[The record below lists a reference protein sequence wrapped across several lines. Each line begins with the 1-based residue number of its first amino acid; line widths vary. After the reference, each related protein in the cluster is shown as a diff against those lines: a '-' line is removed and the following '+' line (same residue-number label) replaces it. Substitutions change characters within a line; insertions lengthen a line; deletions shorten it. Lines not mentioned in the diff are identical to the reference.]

1 MRFFALLASLFLVGL
16 PPSAGIAGSS
26 GLQLAGSANL
36 GDWQTYTNARFGTGI
51 DYPAGHF
58 LSGTPPTNGDGLEFT
73 GADGISGFVIFGRY
87 NVDELPMSGLM
98 SEDMS
103 ADQYDEITYRKW
115 DKGWYALSGYSGDNL
130 FYRKV
135 ILRPVDQTV
144 HTFEITYPKS
154 QKDMY
159 EAVVSRMAQ
168 SFASG
173 PASP

>member
-103 ADQYDEITYRKW
+103 AT
-115 DKGWYALSGYSGDNL
+115 SGTS
-130 FYRKV
+130 
-135 ILRPVDQTV
+135 
-144 HTFEITYPKS
+144 
-154 QKDMY
+154 
-159 EAVVSRMAQ
+159 
-168 SFASG
+168 
-173 PASP
+173 PASKKSAYWVPAMVLLEVMCR